1 LFIFLLGD
9 IIKWGVVEIRDE
21 DVLILLGLGALVLF
35 GLSMAS
41 KEKEKEEYV
50 LPEEIRRQAEQIRSF
65 EEELRRETEKAV
77 KAVESHVFTEEEKK
91 AIEESVSY
99 VLKKLSEIG
108 VMPQPI
114 QPIYTGGETIYSGV
128 YI

>member
-1 LFIFLLGD
+1 M
-9 IIKWGVVEIRDE
+9 VEIRDE

-41 KEKEKEEYV
+41 KEKEEKKKHI
-50 LPEEIRRQAEQIRSF
+50 LPEEIRRQAEQLQKF
-65 EEELRRETEKAV
+65 NEELRRETEKAV

-99 VLKKLSEIG
+99 VMKELEKIG
-108 VMPQPI
+108 IMPQPV
-114 QPIYTGGETIYSGV
+114 PPV
-128 YI
+128 YDQFEERRKYGRLISW